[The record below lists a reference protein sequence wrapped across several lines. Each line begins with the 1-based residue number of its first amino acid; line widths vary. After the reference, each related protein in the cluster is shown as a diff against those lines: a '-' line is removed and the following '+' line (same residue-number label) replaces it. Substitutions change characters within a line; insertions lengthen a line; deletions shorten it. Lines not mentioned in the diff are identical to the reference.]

1 MKKAQTP
8 QEIWFMEEVLP
19 HEQDLRR
26 WMGSRFSGV
35 RDVDDLVQETFT
47 RTLKAHA
54 SGPIVNPR
62 AFLFVTARN
71 LALNHL
77 RHFKYERPPLEDE
90 STPLSIADEL
100 HCPMETA
107 ARREEVRQ
115 LRRAI
120 QSLPERCREIVTL
133 RKIYGLSQKEV
144 ADELGIAV
152 STVKAQLAIGMSK
165 CIQYFRETG
174 FINKYKS

>member
-1 MKKAQTP
+1 
-8 QEIWFMEEVLP
+8 ME
-19 HEQDLRR
+19 
-26 WMGSRFSGV
+26 S
-35 RDVDDLVQETFT
+35 
-47 RTLKAHA
+47 
-54 SGPIVNPR
+54 
-62 AFLFVTARN
+62 
-71 LALNHL
+71 
-77 RHFKYERPPLEDE
+77 
-90 STPLSIADEL
+90 
-100 HCPMETA
+100 A

-144 ADELGIAV
+144 ADELGISV